1 MQFIKY
7 IKYKAQYHG
16 NHTGKNHSGKFYIS
30 QIQSDSGKAYNKY
43 NRSQRQI
50 PGFSVIHLI
59 IYQHTK
65 T

>member
-30 QIQSDSGKAYNKY
+30 QIQSDSGKAYINTTEVSA
-43 NRSQRQI
+43 RFRDF
-50 PGFSVIHLI
+50 P
-59 IYQHTK
+59 
-65 T
+65 